1 MDHEQAIDDDVEC
14 GKCRYN
20 LRTLPFTA
28 RCPEC
33 AFPVLRSYITFTAG
47 ARAFVP
53 RGAPLGA
60 SLLIRTAC
68 VILSRLLRR
77 NVDSI
82 QFVVRAYQHAQ
93 RRHMADRRLFTQDP
107 EIHAADLCRAL
118 TELALEHYGNP
129 DDAAA
134 TFRFWRLE
142 RSEDVGEIVAG
153 LIEAGIMAPGEKD
166 SPSDFHGVCNFLDDL
181 RGEGPPAASPPAD
194 GT

>member
-1 MDHEQAIDDDVEC
+1 MDKVITDDVEC

-20 LRTLPFTA
+20 LRTLPVTA

-33 AFPVLRSYITFTAG
+33 AFPVLRSYIAFSAG
-47 ARAFVP
+47 ARAFMP

-60 SLLIRTAC
+60 SLLIRTTC

-82 QFVVRAYQHAQ
+82 HFVFRAYQHAQ
-93 RRHMADRRLFTQDP
+93 RRHMADRRRFTQDP
-107 EIHAADLCRAL
+107 EVHADDLCRAL
-118 TELALEHYGNP
+118 TELALEHYVNR
-129 DDAAA
+129 DDAIA

-142 RSEDVGEIVAG
+142 RSEDLGQIVGG
-153 LIEAGIMAPGEKD
+153 LIEAGLMVPGEKD
-166 SPSDFHGVCNFLDDL
+166 SPSDFHGVCNFLDVL
-181 RGEGPPAASPPAD
+181 GRAGALSVSPPAA